1 VIADL
6 QKAVEALRSD
16 SEIQL
21 RRIAQ
26 LQAQLDI
33 ALGEFHRLENSQK
46 TRLE

>member
-6 QKAVEALRSD
+6 QKAVETLRSD
-16 SEIQL
+16 SELQL

-46 TRLE
+46 KQAR